1 MDHRGVRRGES
12 AVDSRP
18 REENQPEG
26 RRRVD
31 TRKQQVGGWGWE
43 EVRNRRG
50 REGKED
56 KGGTT
61 AKQPTSSLGGR
72 DAGR

>member
-1 MDHRGVRRGES
+1 MDSILRAES
-12 AVDSRP
+12 
-18 REENQPEG
+18 QQQG

-31 TRKQQVGGWGWE
+31 TRKKQVGSRDWE
-43 EVRNRRG
+43 EVRNRKG

-56 KGGTT
+56 KSGTT
-61 AKQPTSSLGGR
+61 TKQPTSSSEGV